1 MASENCRFLAVVEN
15 VRYYHKWDIA
25 TIILAHCDN
34 VKQKSAIHHKNWGDS
49 RVKVFSYN
57 GQRNISGEKIRQER
71 TRQRC
76 TQSDLAAR
84 IQVSGVILERDC
96 ISRIENGLRMVQDF
110 ELRAIAGAL
119 GVTTD
124 WLLEA
129 EQK

>member
-1 MASENCRFLAVVEN
+1 MKAFN
-15 VRYYHKWDIA
+15 
-25 TIILAHCDN
+25 
-34 VKQKSAIHHKNWGDS
+34 
-49 RVKVFSYN
+49 YN
-57 GQRNISGEKIRQER
+57 GQRNVSGERIRQER

-110 ELRAIAGAL
+110 ELRAIAEAL

-129 EQK
+129 EENNFAVGFLAYGNYVFRTHELLIFRVILC

>member
-1 MASENCRFLAVVEN
+1 MKAFN
-15 VRYYHKWDIA
+15 
-25 TIILAHCDN
+25 
-34 VKQKSAIHHKNWGDS
+34 
-49 RVKVFSYN
+49 YN
-57 GQRNISGEKIRQER
+57 GQRNVSGERIRQERIRQER

-84 IQVSGVILERDC
+84 VQVSGVILERDC

-110 ELRAIAGAL
+110 GLRAIAEAL

-129 EQK
+129 EEK

>member
-1 MASENCRFLAVVEN
+1 MIRRESG
-15 VRYYHKWDIA
+15 
-25 TIILAHCDN
+25 N
-34 VKQKSAIHHKNWGDS
+34 VKQKSVIHHTIRGGG
-49 RVKVFSYN
+49 RVKAFSYN
-57 GQRNISGEKIRQER
+57 GQRNVSGGRIRQER

-84 IQVSGVILERDC
+84 IQVCGVILERDC

-110 ELRAIAGAL
+110 ELRAIAEAL

-129 EQK
+129 EDEKK